1 MKTNLPELVVIPKI
15 PLNYNCLNIILQ
27 RAKFDHRVPLRF
39 PLNLITGFPFGSPL
53 AVAITGQ
60 PFGLEKY
67 FYCRYFKL
75 KIGV

>member
-15 PLNYNCLNIILQ
+15 PLNYNCLTIILQ
-27 RAKFDHRVPLRF
+27 R
-39 PLNLITGFPFGSPL
+39 NLITGFPFGSPL

-67 FYCRYFKL
+67 FYFICK
-75 KIGV
+75 